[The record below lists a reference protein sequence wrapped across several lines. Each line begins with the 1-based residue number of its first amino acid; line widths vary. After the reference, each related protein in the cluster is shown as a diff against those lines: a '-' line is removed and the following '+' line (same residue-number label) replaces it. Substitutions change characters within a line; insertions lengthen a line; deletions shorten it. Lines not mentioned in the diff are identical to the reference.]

1 LLDERCKAKAF
12 MPLEIVLAAV
22 AGLIVLATLSA
33 FISGIETA
41 LFSIKEWRLHRWR
54 KQDPKGVEQ
63 YEGLMKKPREVLS
76 VILLVDTL
84 TNILLIVLTV
94 AIARSIAI
102 PFPYWVKTLFLFTLI
117 VIACDLV
124 PKMLALRDPFRF
136 ARQAIMFLHVSLP
149 VFGPLSR
156 VSQRTSEMIAG
167 FFLPAKPERVEQF
180 NDEELIALVE
190 LSAEQGQ
197 LRADEQEM
205 IEAIIKLGN
214 KLVKD
219 CMTPRV
225 DAFFISDSMTN
236 EEVIQQLRVKRRSR
250 VPIFGDS
257 PDEILG
263 ILDVKAF
270 LADPSEHYSEKVD
283 VPSFVPET
291 MRALDLLRAFLKHPQ
306 RLAIVIDEFGG
317 TEGVVNI
324 GDILDEILAEVAPRG
339 GEELYL
345 EELGNGNWLACGSV
359 RLEDL
364 EEALHLDFATEEFD
378 TLNGLIFNRLG
389 YVPRAGE
396 KVQVPPLDL
405 EVRES
410 TRRRVVEVKLRRLE
424 KKEAAK
430 AA

>member
-1 LLDERCKAKAF
+1 MQAEGF
-12 MPLEIVLAAV
+12 MPLDLALVAV
-22 AGLIVLATLSA
+22 AGLIILAVLSA

-41 LFSIKEWRLHRWR
+41 LFSIREWRLHRWR
-54 KQDPKGVEQ
+54 KEDPKRVEQ
-63 YEGLMKKPREVLS
+63 FERLMKNPREVLS
-76 VILLVDTL
+76 VILLVDTIV
-84 TNILLIVLTV
+84 NILLIILTV
-94 AIARSIAI
+94 AIVTSITI
-102 PFPYWVKTLFLFTLI
+102 PVPHWVKTLFLFTLI
-117 VIACDLV
+117 VVACDLV

-136 ARQAIMFLHVSLP
+136 ARQAIMLLRLLLP

-156 VSQRTSEMIAG
+156 LTQRASEVIAS
-167 FFLPAKPERVEQF
+167 FFLATKPERAEQF
-180 NDEELIALVE
+180 DDEELIALVE

-214 KLVKD
+214 KSVKD

-236 EEVIQQLRVKRRSR
+236 EDVIQRLRIKRRAR
-250 VPIFGDS
+250 VPVFGDS

-270 LADPSEHYSEKVD
+270 LADPSEHYAEKVD

-317 TEGVVNI
+317 TEGVVTMS
-324 GDILDEILAEVAPRG
+324 DILDEILADVAPRG
-339 GEELYL
+339 DEELYL
-345 EELGNGNWLACGSV
+345 EELGNGAWLACGSV

-364 EEALHLDFATEEFD
+364 EEALHLDFDTEEFD

-389 YVPRAGE
+389 YVPRSGE

-405 EVRES
+405 EVRQS

-424 KKEAAK
+424 KKEAAQ

>member
-1 LLDERCKAKAF
+1 
-12 MPLEIVLAAV
+12 MPLDLALVAV
-22 AGLIVLATLSA
+22 AALIILAVLSA

-41 LFSIKEWRLHRWR
+41 LFSIREWRLHRWR
-54 KQDPKGVEQ
+54 KQDPKRVEQ
-63 YEGLMKKPREVLS
+63 FERLMKNPREVLS
-76 VILLVDTL
+76 VILLVDTIV
-84 TNILLIVLTV
+84 NILLIILTV
-94 AIARSIAI
+94 AIVRSITI
-102 PFPYWVKTLFLFTLI
+102 PVPYWVKTLFLFALI
-117 VIACDLV
+117 VVACDLV
-124 PKMLALRDPFRF
+124 PKVLALRDPFRF
-136 ARQAIMFLHVSLP
+136 ARQAILLLRFLLP
-149 VFGPLSR
+149 LFGPLSR
-156 VSQRTSEMIAG
+156 LTQRASELIAS
-167 FFLPAKPERVEQF
+167 FFLPTKAERAEQF

-214 KLVKD
+214 KSVKD

-236 EEVIQQLRVKRRSR
+236 EDVIQQLRIKRRAR
-250 VPIFGDS
+250 VPVFGDS

-270 LADPSEHYSEKVD
+270 LADPSEHYAEKVD

-317 TEGVVNI
+317 TEGVVTMS
-324 GDILDEILAEVAPRG
+324 DILDEILADVAPRG
-339 GEELYL
+339 DEELYL
-345 EELGNGNWLACGSV
+345 EELGNGVWLACGSV
-359 RLEDL
+359 RLDDL
-364 EEALHLDFATEEFD
+364 EEALHLDFDTEEFD

-389 YVPRAGE
+389 YVPRSGE

-405 EVRES
+405 EVRQS

-424 KKEAAK
+424 KKEAAQ

>member
-1 LLDERCKAKAF
+1 MQANAS
-12 MPLEIVLAAV
+12 MPLELTLVALVGLLILA
-22 AGLIVLATLSA
+22 IMSA
-33 FISGIETA
+33 FLSGIETA
-41 LFSIKEWRLHRWR
+41 LFSIKDWRLHRWR

-63 YEGLMKKPREVLS
+63 YERLMTKPREVLS
-76 VILLVDTL
+76 VILLIDTFV
-84 TNILLIVLTV
+84 NICLIVLTV

-102 PFPYWVKTLFLFTLI
+102 PFPYWVKTLFLFALI
-117 VIACDLV
+117 VIVCDLV

-136 ARQAIMFLHVSLP
+136 ARQAIMLLRGLLP
-149 VFGPLSR
+149 LFGPVSR
-156 VSQRTSEMIAG
+156 VSLRVSEIIAN
-167 FFLPAKPERVEQF
+167 FFLPSKPEKVEQF
-180 NDEELIALVE
+180 DDEELIALVE

-197 LRADEQEM
+197 LRAEEQEM

-214 KLVKD
+214 KSTKD

-225 DAFFISDSMTN
+225 DAFFISDSSTN
-236 EEVIQQLRVKRRSR
+236 EEVVQQLRTKRRAR
-250 VPIFGDS
+250 VPVFGES

-270 LADPSEHYSEKVD
+270 LADPSENYTEKLG

-317 TEGVVNI
+317 TEGVVTL

-339 GEELYL
+339 DEELYL
-345 EELGNGNWLACGSV
+345 EELGNDTWLASGSV

-364 EEALHLDFATEEFD
+364 EEALHVDFATEDFD

-389 YVPRAGE
+389 YVPRSGE
-396 KVQVPPLDL
+396 TVRVPPLEL

-410 TRRRVVEVKLRRLE
+410 TRRRVVEVKLRRMD
-424 KKEAAK
+424 KETAGTA
-430 AA
+430 

>member
-1 LLDERCKAKAF
+1 
-12 MPLEIVLAAV
+12 MPFELTLVAL
-22 AGLIVLATLSA
+22 AGLLILAIMSA
-33 FISGIETA
+33 FLSGIETA

-63 YEGLMKKPREVLS
+63 YERLMTKPRDVLS
-76 VILLVDTL
+76 VILLVDTVV
-84 TNILLIVLTV
+84 NILLIVLTV
-94 AIARSIAI
+94 AIARSIAV
-102 PFPYWVKTLFLFTLI
+102 PFPYWVKTLFLFALI
-117 VIACDLV
+117 VIVCDLV

-136 ARQAIMFLHVSLP
+136 ARQAIMVLRALLP
-149 VFGPLSR
+149 IFGPVSR
-156 VSQRTSEMIAG
+156 ISLRASEIIAN
-167 FFLPAKPERVEQF
+167 FFLSTKPERAEQF
-180 NDEELIALVE
+180 DDEELIALVE

-197 LRADEQEM
+197 LRAEEQEM

-214 KLVKD
+214 KSAKD
-219 CMTPRV
+219 CLTPRV
-225 DAFFISDSMTN
+225 DAFFISDSLTN
-236 EEVIQQLRVKRRSR
+236 EDVVQQLQTKRRAR
-250 VPIFGDS
+250 VPVFGES

-270 LADPSEHYSEKVD
+270 LADPSEHYTVKLG

-317 TEGVVNI
+317 TEGVVTL

-339 GEELYL
+339 DEELYL
-345 EELGNGNWLACGSV
+345 EELGNDTWLASGSV

-364 EEALHLDFATEEFD
+364 EEALHVDFATEDFD

-389 YVPRAGE
+389 YVPRSGE
-396 KVQVPPLDL
+396 TVRVPPLEL

-410 TRRRVVEVKLRRLE
+410 TRRRVVEVKLRRME
-424 KKEAAK
+424 KDAVGTA
-430 AA
+430 

>member
-1 LLDERCKAKAF
+1 
-12 MPLEIVLAAV
+12 
-22 AGLIVLATLSA
+22 
-33 FISGIETA
+33 
-41 LFSIKEWRLHRWR
+41 
-54 KQDPKGVEQ
+54 
-63 YEGLMKKPREVLS
+63 
-76 VILLVDTL
+76 
-84 TNILLIVLTV
+84 
-94 AIARSIAI
+94 
-102 PFPYWVKTLFLFTLI
+102 LI
-117 VIACDLV
+117 VIVCDLV
-124 PKMLALRDPFRF
+124 PKVLALRDPFRF
-136 ARQAIMFLHVSLP
+136 ARQAVMLLQVLLP
-149 VFGPLSR
+149 IFGPVSR
-156 VSQRTSEMIAG
+156 ISQRASEVIAS

-180 NDEELIALVE
+180 DDDELIALVE

-214 KLVKD
+214 KSVKD

-225 DAFFISDSMTN
+225 DAFFIDDASTN
-236 EEVIQQLRVKRRSR
+236 EEVIQQLRIKRRAR
-250 VPIFGDS
+250 VPVFGES

-270 LADPSEHYSEKVD
+270 LADPSEHYTEKLG

-291 MRALDLLRAFLKHPQ
+291 MRAVDLLRAFLKHPQ

-317 TEGVVNI
+317 TEGVVTL

-339 GEELYL
+339 DEGPYL

-364 EEALHLDFATEEFD
+364 EEALHLDFDTAEFD

-410 TRRRVVEVKLRRLE
+410 TRRRVVEVTLRRLE
-424 KKEAAK
+424 KKETAK

>member
-1 LLDERCKAKAF
+1 MLANASMPFELTLVALVGLL
-12 MPLEIVLAAV
+12 ILA
-22 AGLIVLATLSA
+22 IMSA
-33 FISGIETA
+33 FLSGIETA

-63 YEGLMKKPREVLS
+63 YERLMTKPREVLS
-76 VILLVDTL
+76 VILLVDTFV
-84 TNILLIVLTV
+84 NILLIVLTV
-94 AIARSIAI
+94 AIARSIPV
-102 PFPYWVKTLFLFTLI
+102 PFPYWVKTLFLFALI
-117 VIACDLV
+117 VIVCDLV

-136 ARQAIMFLHVSLP
+136 ARQAIMLLRTLLAI
-149 VFGPLSR
+149 FGPVSR
-156 VSQRTSEMIAG
+156 ISLRASEIIAN
-167 FFLPAKPERVEQF
+167 FFLSTKPERVEQF
-180 NDEELIALVE
+180 DDEELIALVE

-197 LRADEQEM
+197 LRAEEQEM

-214 KLVKD
+214 KSAKD
-219 CMTPRV
+219 CLTPRV
-225 DAFFISDSMTN
+225 DAFFISDSLTN
-236 EEVIQQLRVKRRSR
+236 EDVVQQLQTKRRAR
-250 VPIFGDS
+250 VPVFGES

-270 LADPSEHYSEKVD
+270 LADPTEHYTEKLG

-306 RLAIVIDEFGG
+306 RLAIVVDEFGG
-317 TEGVVNI
+317 TEGVVTL

-339 GEELYL
+339 DEELYL
-345 EELGNGNWLACGSV
+345 EELGNDTWLASGSV

-364 EEALHLDFATEEFD
+364 EEALHVDFATDDFD

-389 YVPRAGE
+389 YVPRSGE
-396 KVQVPPLDL
+396 TVRVPPLEL

-424 KKEAAK
+424 KEAVGTA
-430 AA
+430 

>member
-1 LLDERCKAKAF
+1 MQAEGL
-12 MPLEIVLAAV
+12 MPLDLALVAV
-22 AGLIVLATLSA
+22 AALIILAVLSA

-41 LFSIKEWRLHRWR
+41 LFSIREWRLHRWR
-54 KQDPKGVEQ
+54 KQDPKRVEQ
-63 YEGLMKKPREVLS
+63 FERLMKNPREVLS
-76 VILLVDTL
+76 VILLVDTIV
-84 TNILLIVLTV
+84 NILLIILTV
-94 AIARSIAI
+94 AIVRSITI
-102 PFPYWVKTLFLFTLI
+102 PVPYWVKTLFLFALI
-117 VIACDLV
+117 VVACDLV
-124 PKMLALRDPFRF
+124 PKVLALRDPFRF
-136 ARQAIMFLHVSLP
+136 ARQAILLLRFLLP
-149 VFGPLSR
+149 LFGPLSR
-156 VSQRTSEMIAG
+156 LTQRASELIAS
-167 FFLPAKPERVEQF
+167 FFLPTKAERAEQF

-197 LRADEQEM
+197 LRADEQER

-214 KLVKD
+214 KSVKD

-236 EEVIQQLRVKRRSR
+236 EDVIQQLRIKRRAR
-250 VPIFGDS
+250 VPVFGDS

-270 LADPSEHYSEKVD
+270 LADPSEHYAEKVD

-317 TEGVVNI
+317 TEGVVTMS
-324 GDILDEILAEVAPRG
+324 DILDEILADVAPRG
-339 GEELYL
+339 DEELYL
-345 EELGNGNWLACGSV
+345 EELGNGVWLACGSV
-359 RLEDL
+359 RLDDL
-364 EEALHLDFATEEFD
+364 EEALHLDFDTEEFD

-389 YVPRAGE
+389 YVPRSGE

-405 EVRES
+405 EVRQS

-424 KKEAAK
+424 KKEAAQ

>member
-1 LLDERCKAKAF
+1 MQAEGL
-12 MPLEIVLAAV
+12 MPLELALVAI
-22 AGLIVLATLSA
+22 AGLVILAVMSA

-41 LFSIKEWRLHRWR
+41 LFSIREWRLHRWR
-54 KQDPKGVEQ
+54 KQDPKGVDQ
-63 YEGLMKKPREVLS
+63 YEKLMKKPREVLS
-76 VILLVDTL
+76 VIVLVDTL
-84 TNILLIVLTV
+84 ANILVIVLTV

-102 PFPYWVKTLFLFTLI
+102 PFPYWVKTLFLFALI

-136 ARQAIMFLHVSLP
+136 ARQAITLLRVLLP
-149 VFGPLSR
+149 VFGPVSR
-156 VSQRTSEMIAG
+156 ISIKASEVIAS
-167 FFLPAKPERVEQF
+167 FFLPTKPERVEQF
-180 NDEELIALVE
+180 NDEELIALVK

-197 LRADEQEM
+197 LRVDEQEM

-214 KLVKD
+214 KSVKD

-225 DAFFISDSMTN
+225 DAFFINDSKTN
-236 EEVIQQLRVKRRSR
+236 EEVIQQLRIKRRAR
-250 VPIFGDS
+250 VPVFGES

-263 ILDVKAF
+263 VLDVKTF
-270 LADPSEHYSEKVD
+270 LADPSEHYAEKVG

-317 TEGVVNI
+317 TEGVVTL
-324 GDILDEILAEVAPRG
+324 GDILDEILADVAPRG
-339 GEELYL
+339 DEELYL
-345 EELGNGNWLACGSV
+345 EELGNGAWLACGGV

-364 EEALHLDFATEEFD
+364 EEALHVDFHTEEFD

-389 YVPRAGE
+389 YLPRSGE
-396 KVQVPPLDL
+396 TVQVPPLEL
-405 EVRES
+405 EVRQS
-410 TRRRVVEVKLRRLE
+410 TRRRVVEVKLRRIE
-424 KKEAAK
+424 KKEAAR

>member
-1 LLDERCKAKAF
+1 MQANAS
-12 MPLEIVLAAV
+12 MPLELTLVALGGLLILA
-22 AGLIVLATLSA
+22 IMSA
-33 FISGIETA
+33 FLSGIETA

-63 YEGLMKKPREVLS
+63 YERLMTKPREVLS
-76 VILLVDTL
+76 VILLVDTFV
-84 TNILLIVLTV
+84 NICLIVLTV

-102 PFPYWVKTLFLFTLI
+102 PFPYWIKTLFLFALI
-117 VIACDLV
+117 VIVCDLI

-136 ARQAIMFLHVSLP
+136 ARQAISLLRGLLP
-149 VFGPLSR
+149 IFGPVSRISLR
-156 VSQRTSEMIAG
+156 VSEIIAN
-167 FFLPAKPERVEQF
+167 FFLPSKPERVEQF
-180 NDEELIALVE
+180 DDEELIALVE

-197 LRADEQEM
+197 LRAEEQEM

-214 KLVKD
+214 KSAKD

-225 DAFFISDSMTN
+225 DAFFISDSSTN
-236 EEVIQQLRVKRRSR
+236 EEVIQQLRTRRRAR
-250 VPIFGDS
+250 VPVFGES

-263 ILDVKAF
+263 ILNVKAF
-270 LADPSEHYSEKVD
+270 LADPSENYTEKLG

-317 TEGVVNI
+317 TEGVVTL

-339 GEELYL
+339 DEELYL
-345 EELGNGNWLACGSV
+345 EELGNDTWLASGSV

-364 EEALHLDFATEEFD
+364 EEALHVDFATEDFD

-389 YVPRAGE
+389 YVPRSGE
-396 KVQVPPLDL
+396 TVRVPPLEL

-410 TRRRVVEVKLRRLE
+410 TRRRVVEVKLRRME
-424 KKEAAK
+424 KETVGTA
-430 AA
+430 

>member
-1 LLDERCKAKAF
+1 
-12 MPLEIVLAAV
+12 MPLDLALIAV
-22 AGLIVLATLSA
+22 AGLIILAVLSA

-41 LFSIKEWRLHRWR
+41 LFSIREWRLHRWR
-54 KQDPKGVEQ
+54 KQDPKRVEQ
-63 YEGLMKKPREVLS
+63 FERLMKNPREVLS
-76 VILLVDTL
+76 VILLVDTIV
-84 TNILLIVLTV
+84 NILLIVLTV
-94 AIARSIAI
+94 SIVRSITI
-102 PFPYWVKTLFLFTLI
+102 PVPYWVKTLFLFALI
-117 VIACDLV
+117 VVACDLV

-136 ARQAIMFLHVSLP
+136 ARQAIMLLRSLLP
-149 VFGPLSR
+149 LFGPLSR
-156 VSQRTSEMIAG
+156 VTQRASEVIAS
-167 FFLPAKPERVEQF
+167 FFLPTKPERVEQF

-214 KLVKD
+214 KSVKD

-236 EEVIQQLRVKRRSR
+236 EDVVQQLRIKRRAR
-250 VPIFGDS
+250 VPVFGDS

-270 LADPSEHYSEKVD
+270 LADPSEHYAEKVD

-317 TEGVVNI
+317 TEGVVTMS
-324 GDILDEILAEVAPRG
+324 DILDEILADVAPRG
-339 GEELYL
+339 DEELYL
-345 EELGNGNWLACGSV
+345 EELGNGAWLACGSV

-364 EEALHLDFATEEFD
+364 EEALHLDFDREEFD

-389 YVPRAGE
+389 YVPRSGE
-396 KVQVPPLDL
+396 KVQVPPLDV
-405 EVRES
+405 EVRQS
-410 TRRRVVEVKLRRLE
+410 TRRRVVEVKLRRME

>member
-1 LLDERCKAKAF
+1 
-12 MPLEIVLAAV
+12 MPLELALVAV
-22 AGLIVLATLSA
+22 AGLLILAVISA

-41 LFSIKEWRLHRWR
+41 LFSIRDWRLHRWR
-54 KQDPKGVEQ
+54 KKDPKGVEQ
-63 YEGLMKKPREVLS
+63 YETLMKKPREVLS
-76 VILLVDTL
+76 VILLVDTVV
-84 TNILLIVLTV
+84 NILLIVLTV
-94 AIARSIAI
+94 ATARSIAI
-102 PFPYWVKTLFLFTLI
+102 PFPYWVKTLFLFALI

-136 ARQAIMFLHVSLP
+136 ARQAIVFLRVSLP
-149 VFGPLSR
+149 LFGPVSK
-156 VSQRTSEMIAG
+156 VSQRASEVIASL
-167 FFLPAKPERVEQF
+167 FLSAQPERVEQF

-197 LRADEQEM
+197 LRAEEQEM

-214 KLVKD
+214 KSVKD

-236 EEVIQQLRVKRRSR
+236 EEVIQQLRIKRRAR
-250 VPIFGDS
+250 VPVFGES

-270 LADPSEHYSEKVD
+270 LADPSEHYTEKVG

-317 TEGVVNI
+317 TEGVVTM

-339 GEELYL
+339 DEELYL

-364 EEALHLDFATEEFD
+364 EEALHLDFDTEEFD

-389 YVPRAGE
+389 YVPRSGE

-410 TRRRVVEVKLRRLE
+410 TRRRVVEVKLRRME

>member
-1 LLDERCKAKAF
+1 MQAEAF
-12 MPLEIVLAAV
+12 MPFELTLVAVVVLVILAAV
-22 AGLIVLATLSA
+22 SA

-41 LFSIKEWRLHRWR
+41 LFSIKDWRLHHWR
-54 KQDPKGVEQ
+54 KKDPKGVDQ
-63 YEGLMKKPREVLS
+63 YEKMMKKPREVLS
-76 VILLVDTL
+76 VIVLVDTL
-84 TNILLIVLTV
+84 ANILLILLTV

-102 PFPYWVKTLFLFTLI
+102 PVPYWVKTLFLFALI
-117 VIACDLV
+117 VIVCDLV
-124 PKMLALRDPFRF
+124 PKVLALRDPFRF
-136 ARQAIMFLHVSLP
+136 ARQAVMLLQVLLP
-149 VFGPLSR
+149 IFGPVSR
-156 VSQRTSEMIAG
+156 ISQRASEVIAS

-180 NDEELIALVE
+180 DDDELIALVE

-214 KLVKD
+214 KSVKD

-225 DAFFISDSMTN
+225 DAFFIDDASTN
-236 EEVIQQLRVKRRSR
+236 EEVIQQLRIKRRAR
-250 VPIFGDS
+250 VPVFGES

-270 LADPSEHYSEKVD
+270 LADPSEHYTEKLG

-291 MRALDLLRAFLKHPQ
+291 MRAVDLLRAFLKHPQ

-317 TEGVVNI
+317 TEGVVTL

-339 GEELYL
+339 DEGPYL

-364 EEALHLDFATEEFD
+364 EEALHLDFDTAEFD

-410 TRRRVVEVKLRRLE
+410 TRRRVVEVTLRRLE
-424 KKEAAK
+424 KKETAK

>member
-1 LLDERCKAKAF
+1 
-12 MPLEIVLAAV
+12 MPLELSLVAVVVLLILAAV
-22 AGLIVLATLSA
+22 SA

-41 LFSIKEWRLHRWR
+41 LFSMKDWRLHRWR
-54 KQDPKGVEQ
+54 KKDPKGVEQ
-63 YEGLMKKPREVLS
+63 YEGIMKKPREVLS

-84 TNILLIVLTV
+84 VNILLILLTV

-102 PFPYWVKTLFLFTLI
+102 PFPYWVKTLFLFALI
-117 VIACDLV
+117 VIVCDLV

-136 ARQAIMFLHVSLP
+136 ARQAIMLLRVLLP
-149 VFGPLSR
+149 IFGPVSR
-156 VSQRTSEMIAG
+156 LSQRTSEGIAS
-167 FFLPAKPERVEQF
+167 FFLPAKLERVEQF
-180 NDEELIALVE
+180 DDEELIALVE

-197 LRADEQEM
+197 LRPDEQEM
-205 IEAIIKLGN
+205 IESIIKLGN
-214 KLVKD
+214 KSVKD

-225 DAFFISDSMTN
+225 DAFFITDSLTN
-236 EEVIQQLRVKRRSR
+236 EEVIEQLRIKRRAR
-250 VPIFGDS
+250 VPVFGES

-270 LADPSEHYSEKVD
+270 LADPSEHYAEKVD

-317 TEGVVNI
+317 TEGVVTM

-339 GEELYL
+339 DEELYL
-345 EELGNGNWLACGSV
+345 EELGNGNWRACGSV

-364 EEALHLDFATEEFD
+364 EEALHLDFDTEEFD

-410 TRRRVVEVKLRRLE
+410 TRRRVVEVKLRRME

>member
-1 LLDERCKAKAF
+1 MQAEGL
-12 MPLEIVLAAV
+12 MPLDLALVAV
-22 AGLIVLATLSA
+22 AGLIILAVLSA

-41 LFSIKEWRLHRWR
+41 LFSIREWRLHRWR
-54 KQDPKGVEQ
+54 KQDPKRVEQ
-63 YEGLMKKPREVLS
+63 FERLMKNPREVLS
-76 VILLVDTL
+76 VILLVDTIV
-84 TNILLIVLTV
+84 NILLIILTV
-94 AIARSIAI
+94 AIVRSITI
-102 PFPYWVKTLFLFTLI
+102 PVPYWVKTLFLFALI
-117 VIACDLV
+117 VVACDLV
-124 PKMLALRDPFRF
+124 PKVLALRDPFRF
-136 ARQAIMFLHVSLP
+136 ARQAILLLRFLLP
-149 VFGPLSR
+149 LFGPLSR
-156 VSQRTSEMIAG
+156 LTQRASELIAS
-167 FFLPAKPERVEQF
+167 FFLPTKAERAEQF

-214 KLVKD
+214 KSVKD

-236 EEVIQQLRVKRRSR
+236 EDVIQQLRIKRRAR
-250 VPIFGDS
+250 VPVFGDS

-270 LADPSEHYSEKVD
+270 LADPSEHYAEKID

-317 TEGVVNI
+317 TEGVVTMS
-324 GDILDEILAEVAPRG
+324 DILDEILADVAPRG
-339 GEELYL
+339 DEELYL
-345 EELGNGNWLACGSV
+345 EELGNGVWLACGSV
-359 RLEDL
+359 RLDDL
-364 EEALHLDFATEEFD
+364 EEALHLDFDTEEFD

-389 YVPRAGE
+389 YVPRSGE

-405 EVRES
+405 EVRQS

-424 KKEAAK
+424 KKEAAQ

>member
-1 LLDERCKAKAF
+1 MLANASMPFELTLVALVGLL
-12 MPLEIVLAAV
+12 ILA
-22 AGLIVLATLSA
+22 IMSA
-33 FISGIETA
+33 FLSGIETA

-63 YEGLMKKPREVLS
+63 YERLMTKPREVLS
-76 VILLVDTL
+76 VILLVDTFV
-84 TNILLIVLTV
+84 NILLIVLTV
-94 AIARSIAI
+94 AIARSIPI
-102 PFPYWVKTLFLFTLI
+102 PVPYWVKTLFLFALI
-117 VIACDLV
+117 VIVCDLV

-136 ARQAIMFLHVSLP
+136 ARQAIMLLRALLP
-149 VFGPLSR
+149 IFGPVSRISLR
-156 VSQRTSEMIAG
+156 VSEIIAN
-167 FFLPAKPERVEQF
+167 FFLSTKPERVEQF
-180 NDEELIALVE
+180 DDEELIALVE

-197 LRADEQEM
+197 LRAEEQEM

-214 KLVKD
+214 KSAKD
-219 CMTPRV
+219 CLTPRV
-225 DAFFISDSMTN
+225 DAFFISDSLTN
-236 EEVIQQLRVKRRSR
+236 EDVVQQLQTKRRAR
-250 VPIFGDS
+250 VPVFGES

-270 LADPSEHYSEKVD
+270 LANPSEHYTEKLG

-317 TEGVVNI
+317 TEGVVTL

-339 GEELYL
+339 DEALYL
-345 EELGNGNWLACGSV
+345 EELGNDTWLASGSV

-364 EEALHLDFATEEFD
+364 EEALHVDFATDDFD

-389 YVPRAGE
+389 YVPRSGE
-396 KVQVPPLDL
+396 TVRVPPLEL

-410 TRRRVVEVKLRRLE
+410 TRRRVVEVKLRRME
-424 KKEAAK
+424 KEAVGTT
-430 AA
+430 

>member
-1 LLDERCKAKAF
+1 MQAEGL
-12 MPLEIVLAAV
+12 MPLDLALLAV
-22 AGLIVLATLSA
+22 AGLIILAVLSA

-41 LFSIKEWRLHRWR
+41 LFSIREWRLHRWR
-54 KQDPKGVEQ
+54 KQDPKRVEQ
-63 YEGLMKKPREVLS
+63 FERLMKNPREVLS
-76 VILLVDTL
+76 VILLVDTIV
-84 TNILLIVLTV
+84 NILLIILTV
-94 AIARSIAI
+94 AIVRSITI
-102 PFPYWVKTLFLFTLI
+102 PVPYWVKTLFLFALI
-117 VIACDLV
+117 VVACDLV
-124 PKMLALRDPFRF
+124 PKVLALRDPFRF
-136 ARQAIMFLHVSLP
+136 ARQAILLLRLLLP
-149 VFGPLSR
+149 LFGPLSR
-156 VSQRTSEMIAG
+156 LTQRASELIAS
-167 FFLPAKPERVEQF
+167 FFLPTKAERAEQF

-214 KLVKD
+214 KSVKD

-236 EEVIQQLRVKRRSR
+236 EDVIQQLRIKRRAR
-250 VPIFGDS
+250 VPVFGDS

-270 LADPSEHYSEKVD
+270 LADPSEHYAEKVD

-317 TEGVVNI
+317 TEGVVTMS
-324 GDILDEILAEVAPRG
+324 DILDEILADVAPRG
-339 GEELYL
+339 DEELYL
-345 EELGNGNWLACGSV
+345 EELGNGAWLACGSV

-364 EEALHLDFATEEFD
+364 EEALHLDFNTEEFD

-389 YVPRAGE
+389 YVPRSGE

-405 EVRES
+405 EVRQS

-424 KKEAAK
+424 KKDAAQ

>member
-1 LLDERCKAKAF
+1 MQAEGF
-12 MPLEIVLAAV
+12 MPLELALAA
-22 AGLIVLATLSA
+22 ATGLVILAVMSA

-41 LFSIKEWRLHRWR
+41 LFSIRDWRLHRWR

-63 YEGLMKKPREVLS
+63 YEKLMKKPREVLS
-76 VILLVDTL
+76 VIVLVDTL
-84 TNILLIVLTV
+84 ANILLIVLTV
-94 AIARSIAI
+94 ATARSIAI
-102 PFPYWVKTLFLFTLI
+102 PFPYWVKTLFLFALI
-117 VIACDLV
+117 VIVCDLV

-136 ARQAIMFLHVSLP
+136 ARQAVMLLRVLLP
-149 VFGPLSR
+149 VFEPVSR
-156 VSQRTSEMIAG
+156 ISIKASEVIAS
-167 FFLPAKPERVEQF
+167 FFLATKPERVEQF
-180 NDEELIALVE
+180 NDEELIALVK

-214 KLVKD
+214 KSVKD

-236 EEVIQQLRVKRRSR
+236 EEVIQQLRSKRRAR
-250 VPIFGDS
+250 VPVFGES

-263 ILDVKAF
+263 ILDVKTF
-270 LADPSEHYSEKVD
+270 LGDPSNHYAEQLG

-291 MRALDLLRAFLKHPQ
+291 MRALDLLRAFMKHPQ

-317 TEGVVNI
+317 TEGVVTL

-339 GEELYL
+339 DEELYL
-345 EELGNGNWLACGSV
+345 EELGNGAWLACGSV

-364 EEALHLDFATEEFD
+364 EEALHVDFHTEEFD

-389 YVPRAGE
+389 YLPRSGE
-396 KVQVPPLDL
+396 TVHVPPLEL
-405 EVRES
+405 EVRQS
-410 TRRRVVEVKLRRLE
+410 TRRRVVEVKLRRIE
-424 KKEAAK
+424 KKEAAR

>member
-1 LLDERCKAKAF
+1 
-12 MPLEIVLAAV
+12 MPLDLALVAV
-22 AGLIVLATLSA
+22 AGLIILAVMSA

-41 LFSIKEWRLHRWR
+41 LFSIREWRLHRWR
-54 KQDPKGVEQ
+54 KQDPNRVEQ
-63 YEGLMKKPREVLS
+63 FERLMKKPKEVLS
-76 VILLVDTL
+76 VILLVDTIV
-84 TNILLIVLTV
+84 NILLIILTV
-94 AIARSIAI
+94 GIVGSITI
-102 PFPYWVKTLFLFTLI
+102 PVPHWLKTLFLFALI
-117 VIACDLV
+117 VVACDLV

-136 ARQAIMFLHVSLP
+136 ARQAILLLRLLLP
-149 VFGPLSR
+149 LFGPLSR
-156 VSQRTSEMIAG
+156 VTQRASEVIAS
-167 FFLPAKPERVEQF
+167 FFLPTKPERVEQF
-180 NDEELIALVE
+180 DDEELIALVE

-214 KLVKD
+214 KSVKD

-236 EEVIQQLRVKRRSR
+236 EDVIQQLRIKRRAR
-250 VPIFGDS
+250 VPVFGDS

-270 LADPSEHYSEKVD
+270 LADPSEHYAEKVD

-317 TEGVVNI
+317 TEGVVTMS
-324 GDILDEILAEVAPRG
+324 DILDEILADVAPRG
-339 GEELYL
+339 DEELYL
-345 EELGNGNWLACGSV
+345 EELGNGAWLACGSV

-389 YVPRAGE
+389 YVPRSGE

-405 EVRES
+405 EVRQS
-410 TRRRVVEVKLRRLE
+410 TRRRVVEVKLRRME
-424 KKEAAK
+424 KKEAAQ

>member
-1 LLDERCKAKAF
+1 V
-12 MPLEIVLAAV
+12 IV
-22 AGLIVLATLSA
+22 
-33 FISGIETA
+33 
-41 LFSIKEWRLHRWR
+41 
-54 KQDPKGVEQ
+54 
-63 YEGLMKKPREVLS
+63 
-76 VILLVDTL
+76 LVDTL
-84 TNILLIVLTV
+84 VNILLIILTV
-94 AIARSIAI
+94 AIARSITI
-102 PFPYWVKTLFLFTLI
+102 PFPYWVKTLFLFALI
-117 VIACDLV
+117 VVACDLV

-136 ARQAIMFLHVSLP
+136 ARQAIMLLRLLLP
-149 VFGPLSR
+149 LFGPVSR
-156 VSQRTSEMIAG
+156 ITQRASELMAS
-167 FFLPAKPERVEQF
+167 FFLSTKPERVEQF

-214 KLVKD
+214 KSVKD

-225 DAFFISDSMTN
+225 DAFFINDSMTN
-236 EEVIQQLRVKRRSR
+236 EEVIQQLRIKRRAR
-250 VPIFGDS
+250 VPVFGES

-263 ILDVKAF
+263 ILDVKIF
-270 LADPSEHYSEKVD
+270 LADPSEHYTEQLGA
-283 VPSFVPET
+283 PSFVPET

-317 TEGVVNI
+317 TEGVVTM

-339 GEELYL
+339 DEELYL
-345 EELGNGNWLACGSV
+345 EELGNGAWLACGSV

-364 EEALHLDFATEEFD
+364 EEALHLDFDTEEFD

-389 YVPRAGE
+389 YVPRSGE
-396 KVQVPPLDL
+396 TVQVPPLEL

-410 TRRRVVEVKLRRLE
+410 TRRRVVEVKLRRIE
-424 KKEAAK
+424 KKEAAQ

>member
-1 LLDERCKAKAF
+1 MQAEGF
-12 MPLEIVLAAV
+12 MPLDLALVAV
-22 AGLIVLATLSA
+22 AGLIILAILSA

-41 LFSIKEWRLHRWR
+41 LFSIREWRLHRWR
-54 KQDPKGVEQ
+54 KQDPKRVEQ
-63 YEGLMKKPREVLS
+63 FERLMKNPREVLS
-76 VILLVDTL
+76 VILLVDTIV
-84 TNILLIVLTV
+84 NILLIILTV
-94 AIARSIAI
+94 AIVTSITI
-102 PFPYWVKTLFLFTLI
+102 PVHYWVKTLFLFALI
-117 VIACDLV
+117 VVACDLV

-136 ARQAIMFLHVSLP
+136 ARQAIMLLRFLLP

-156 VSQRTSEMIAG
+156 LTQRASEVIAS
-167 FFLPAKPERVEQF
+167 FFLPTKLERAEQF

-214 KLVKD
+214 KSVKD

-236 EEVIQQLRVKRRSR
+236 EDVIQQLRIKRRAR
-250 VPIFGDS
+250 VPVFGDS

-270 LADPSEHYSEKVD
+270 LADPSEHYAEKVD

-317 TEGVVNI
+317 TEGVVTMS
-324 GDILDEILAEVAPRG
+324 DILDEILADVAPRG
-339 GEELYL
+339 DEELYL
-345 EELGNGNWLACGSV
+345 EELGNGAWLACGSV

-364 EEALHLDFATEEFD
+364 EEALHLDFNTEEFD

-389 YVPRAGE
+389 YVPRSGE

-405 EVRES
+405 EVRQS

-424 KKEAAK
+424 KKEAAQ

>member
-1 LLDERCKAKAF
+1 MLANASMPFEVTLLA
-12 MPLEIVLAAV
+12 LVGLLILA
-22 AGLIVLATLSA
+22 ITSA
-33 FISGIETA
+33 FLSGIETA

-63 YEGLMKKPREVLS
+63 YERLMTKPREVLS
-76 VILLVDTL
+76 VILLVDTFV
-84 TNILLIVLTV
+84 NIWLIVLTV
-94 AIARSIAI
+94 AIARSIPI
-102 PFPYWVKTLFLFTLI
+102 PVPYWVKTLFLFALI
-117 VIACDLV
+117 VIVCDLV

-136 ARQAIMFLHVSLP
+136 ARQAIMLLRALLP
-149 VFGPLSR
+149 IFGPVSRISLRASEIIANIFLS
-156 VSQRTSEMIAG
+156 T
-167 FFLPAKPERVEQF
+167 KPERVEQF
-180 NDEELIALVE
+180 DDEELIALVE

-197 LRADEQEM
+197 LRAEEQEM

-214 KLVKD
+214 KSAKD
-219 CMTPRV
+219 CLTPRV
-225 DAFFISDSMTN
+225 DAFFISDSLTN
-236 EEVIQQLRVKRRSR
+236 EEVVQQLQTKRRAR
-250 VPIFGDS
+250 VPVFGES

-270 LADPSEHYSEKVD
+270 LANPSGHYTEKLG

-317 TEGVVNI
+317 TEGVVTL

-339 GEELYL
+339 DEALYL
-345 EELGNGNWLACGSV
+345 EELGNDTWLASGSV

-364 EEALHLDFATEEFD
+364 EEALHVDFATDDFD

-389 YVPRAGE
+389 YVPRSGE
-396 KVQVPPLDL
+396 TVRVPPLEL

-410 TRRRVVEVKLRRLE
+410 TRRRVVEVKLRRME
-424 KKEAAK
+424 KEAVGTT
-430 AA
+430 

>member
-1 LLDERCKAKAF
+1 MQAEGL
-12 MPLEIVLAAV
+12 MPLDLAVVAV
-22 AGLIVLATLSA
+22 AGLIILAVLSA

-41 LFSIKEWRLHRWR
+41 LFSIREWRLHRWR
-54 KQDPKGVEQ
+54 KEDPKRVEQ
-63 YEGLMKKPREVLS
+63 FERLMKNPREVLS
-76 VILLVDTL
+76 VILLVDTIV
-84 TNILLIVLTV
+84 NILLIVLTV
-94 AIARSIAI
+94 AIVRSITI
-102 PFPYWVKTLFLFTLI
+102 PVPYWVKTLFLFALI

-136 ARQAIMFLHVSLP
+136 ARQAIMLLRLLLP
-149 VFGPLSR
+149 IFGPLSR
-156 VSQRTSEMIAG
+156 LTQRASEVIAS
-167 FFLPAKPERVEQF
+167 FFLPTKPERAEQF

-214 KLVKD
+214 KSVKD

-236 EEVIQQLRVKRRSR
+236 EDVIQQLRIKRRAR
-250 VPIFGDS
+250 VPVFGDS

-270 LADPSEHYSEKVD
+270 LADPSEHYAEKVG

-317 TEGVVNI
+317 TEGVVTMS
-324 GDILDEILAEVAPRG
+324 DILDEILADVAPRG
-339 GEELYL
+339 DEELYL
-345 EELGNGNWLACGSV
+345 EELGNGAWLACGSV

-364 EEALHLDFATEEFD
+364 EEALHLDFDTEEFD

-389 YVPRAGE
+389 YVPRSGE

-405 EVRES
+405 EVRQS

-424 KKEAAK
+424 KKEAAP

>member
-1 LLDERCKAKAF
+1 MQAEGL
-12 MPLEIVLAAV
+12 MPLDLALVAV
-22 AGLIVLATLSA
+22 AGLIILAVLSA
-33 FISGIETA
+33 FISGIENA
-41 LFSIKEWRLHRWR
+41 LFSIREWRLHRWR
-54 KQDPKGVEQ
+54 KQDPKRVEQ
-63 YEGLMKKPREVLS
+63 FERLMKNPREVLS
-76 VILLVDTL
+76 VILLVDTIV
-84 TNILLIVLTV
+84 NILLIILTV
-94 AIARSIAI
+94 AIVTSITI
-102 PFPYWVKTLFLFTLI
+102 PVPHWVKTLFLFALI
-117 VIACDLV
+117 VVACDLV
-124 PKMLALRDPFRF
+124 PKVLALRDPFRF
-136 ARQAIMFLHVSLP
+136 ARQAILLLRFLLP
-149 VFGPLSR
+149 LFGPLSR
-156 VSQRTSEMIAG
+156 LTQRASELIAS
-167 FFLPAKPERVEQF
+167 FFLPTKAERAEQF

-214 KLVKD
+214 KSVKD

-236 EEVIQQLRVKRRSR
+236 EDVIQQLRIKRRAR
-250 VPIFGDS
+250 VPVFGDS

-270 LADPSEHYSEKVD
+270 LADPSEHYAEKVD

-317 TEGVVNI
+317 TEGVVTMS
-324 GDILDEILAEVAPRG
+324 DILDEILADVAPRG
-339 GEELYL
+339 DEELYL
-345 EELGNGNWLACGSV
+345 EELGNGAWLACGSV

-364 EEALHLDFATEEFD
+364 EEALHLDFNTEEFD

-389 YVPRAGE
+389 YVPRSGE

-405 EVRES
+405 EVRQS

-424 KKEAAK
+424 KKDAAQ

>member
-1 LLDERCKAKAF
+1 MQAEGL
-12 MPLEIVLAAV
+12 MPLDLALVAL
-22 AGLIVLATLSA
+22 AGLIILAVLSA

-41 LFSIKEWRLHRWR
+41 LFSIREWRLHRWR
-54 KQDPKGVEQ
+54 KQDPKRVEQ
-63 YEGLMKKPREVLS
+63 FERLMKNPRQVLS
-76 VILLVDTL
+76 VILLVDTIV
-84 TNILLIVLTV
+84 NILLIVLTV
-94 AIARSIAI
+94 AIVRSITI
-102 PFPYWVKTLFLFTLI
+102 PVHYWVKTLFLFALI
-117 VIACDLV
+117 VVACDLV

-136 ARQAIMFLHVSLP
+136 ARQAITLLRLLLP
-149 VFGPLSR
+149 IFGPLSR
-156 VSQRTSEMIAG
+156 VMQRASELIAS
-167 FFLPAKPERVEQF
+167 FFLPTKTERVEQF
-180 NDEELIALVE
+180 GDEELIALVE

-214 KLVKD
+214 KSVKD

-236 EEVIQQLRVKRRSR
+236 DDVIQQLRIKRRAR
-250 VPIFGDS
+250 VPVFGDS

-270 LADPSEHYSEKVD
+270 LADPSEHYAEKVD

-317 TEGVVNI
+317 TEGVVSMS
-324 GDILDEILAEVAPRG
+324 DILDEILADVAPRG
-339 GEELYL
+339 DEELYL
-345 EELGNGNWLACGSV
+345 EELGNGAWLACGSV

-364 EEALHLDFATEEFD
+364 EEALHLDFDTEDFD

-389 YVPRAGE
+389 YVPRSGE

-405 EVRES
+405 EVRQS
-410 TRRRVVEVKLRRLE
+410 TRRRVVEVKLRRME
-424 KKEAAK
+424 KNEAAK